1 MVPRI
6 VQKCQGYCQRSLIPA
21 DHKDYFLVKSFARS
35 YYVHNGKKLS
45 KVAPQCVHFNE
56 DCLKEYARRKLDT
69 YYENFPFTLIKIN
82 QETYDK
88 ISDETKAYILSFGVP
103 APCI

>member
-1 MVPRI
+1 ME
-6 VQKCQGYCQRSLIPA
+6 
-21 DHKDYFLVKSFARS
+21 
-35 YYVHNGKKLS
+35 KKLS
-45 KVAPQCVHFNE
+45 KVAPQYVHFNE
-56 DCLKEYARRKLDT
+56 DCLKEHARRKLDT

-103 APCI
+103 APCV

>member
-1 MVPRI
+1 M
-6 VQKCQGYCQRSLIPA
+6 
-21 DHKDYFLVKSFARS
+21 
-35 YYVHNGKKLS
+35 HNGKKLS
-45 KVAPQCVHFNE
+45 KVAPQYVRFNE
-56 DCLKEYARRKLDT
+56 DWLKEYARRKLVT

-88 ISDETKAYILSFGVP
+88 ISDETEAYILSFGVP